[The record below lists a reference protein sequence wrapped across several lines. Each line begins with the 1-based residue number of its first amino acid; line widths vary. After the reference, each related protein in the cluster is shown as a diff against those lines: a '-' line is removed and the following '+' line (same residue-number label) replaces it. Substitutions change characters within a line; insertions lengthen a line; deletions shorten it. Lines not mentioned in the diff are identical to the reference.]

1 MDPITQQT
9 ALASAGGKK
18 GPLYVD
24 DVFSTFLY
32 KGNSSNNTTG
42 NDQPIDNG
50 IDLSGEGGMVW
61 TKERGNVRSNHLYS
75 SNFTDIN
82 TQLST
87 DNGAAAASSGFV
99 GMKSF
104 NNNGFTLGPSAS
116 TNYDGSDYA
125 SWTFRKAPGFV
136 DVVTFS
142 GSNSNQQIPHTLGSV
157 PGFILVKKTN
167 GSEGWYAYH
176 KDAGWENGN
185 VGGAWLIGFLNDSGK
200 FDNYGGIKGSTFHTD
215 QYFTVD
221 ALGTGNNF
229 VAYIFAHDDA
239 VFGTDEDESIIKCG
253 SYTGNGGSSSSTN
266 DINLGFEPQWILI
279 KSSSNNNQDWL
290 IADTMRGSF
299 EPGSSYDNMRYLRP
313 NKDQAEGSTKGV
325 EPTSTG
331 FKVRGAFGNSNGS
344 GQTYIYMAIRRPNK
358 PPEAAT
364 EVFAMDTGSTSAAT
378 PTFDSGFPVDLA
390 FLGNNEFSTR
400 LTDSEY
406 LYSYN
411 ANAPW
416 TNSNITFDS
425 NVGWGAWTNFS
436 SVQSYMLKRAPGFMD
451 VVAYAG
457 TVTSNSDSQT
467 VPHNLGV
474 TPELMFIRRRGTTS
488 FNVYNQY
495 VTNPLTTVL
504 LFNEAGGSAS
514 TNSAWGAANS
524 PTAPNANYFTVG
536 YATGTGFISAGN
548 FVAYLF
554 ATLPG
559 ISKVGSYTGNTG
571 NAINVD
577 CGFTNGARFIMIK
590 RTDSA
595 GDWYYWDTLNG
606 IVSGNDS
613 YNRFNLTPY
622 RHTGTDYVDPLS
634 TGFTV
639 TSSAPAALNYTG
651 GTYLF
656 LAIA

>member
-1 MDPITQQT
+1 DMDPITQQT

-18 GPLYVD
+18 DPLYVD

-253 SYTGNGGSSSSTN
+253 SY
-266 DINLGFEPQWILI
+266 
-279 KSSSNNNQDWL
+279 
-290 IADTMRGSF
+290 
-299 EPGSSYDNMRYLRP
+299 
-313 NKDQAEGSTKGV
+313 
-325 EPTSTG
+325 
-331 FKVRGAFGNSNGS
+331 
-344 GQTYIYMAIRRPNK
+344 
-358 PPEAAT
+358 
-364 EVFAMDTGSTSAAT
+364 
-378 PTFDSGFPVDLA
+378 
-390 FLGNNEFSTR
+390 
-400 LTDSEY
+400 
-406 LYSYN
+406 
-411 ANAPW
+411 
-416 TNSNITFDS
+416 
-425 NVGWGAWTNFS
+425 
-436 SVQSYMLKRAPGFMD
+436 
-451 VVAYAG
+451 
-457 TVTSNSDSQT
+457 
-467 VPHNLGV
+467 
-474 TPELMFIRRRGTTS
+474 
-488 FNVYNQY
+488 
-495 VTNPLTTVL
+495 
-504 LFNEAGGSAS
+504 
-514 TNSAWGAANS
+514 
-524 PTAPNANYFTVG
+524 
-536 YATGTGFISAGN
+536 
-548 FVAYLF
+548 
-554 ATLPG
+554 
-559 ISKVGSYTGNTG
+559 
-571 NAINVD
+571 
-577 CGFTNGARFIMIK
+577 
-590 RTDSA
+590 
-595 GDWYYWDTLNG
+595 
-606 IVSGNDS
+606 
-613 YNRFNLTPY
+613 
-622 RHTGTDYVDPLS
+622 
-634 TGFTV
+634 
-639 TSSAPAALNYTG
+639 
-651 GTYLF
+651 
-656 LAIA
+656 